1 MELPAAMKWSISVS
15 FILLLSFAAS
25 KAVHT
30 NEFGVAS
37 TLDSPQC
44 LNEKDILNIATI
56 TITQFVQEATQEEVN
71 KMTSDVL
78 TTMKKNTGDGCL
90 EIQLSVFLDEICHET
105 ELSNKYGLSGCC
117 SQSGA
122 ERHQCLLARKKTAP
136 NSVPPF
142 QFPET
147 AESCKAYDENR
158 AMLMNRFI
166 YEVSRR
172 NPFMYAPAILSLAAQ
187 YDKAVPACCKADSME
202 ECFHTKR
209 ASIAKELRE
218 GSMLNE
224 HVCAVI
230 RKFGSRNLQAT
241 TIIRLSQ
248 KFPEANFTE
257 IRKLALDV
265 AHIHKEC
272 CQGNALECL
281 QDGEKVM
288 TYICSQQNILS
299 SKIAECC
306 KLPTLELG
314 FCIIHAENGV
324 KPEGL
329 TLNPSEFLGDRNF
342 AQFSSEEKIMFMAS
356 FLHEYSRTHPN
367 LPDSVILRIAKT
379 YQAILEKC
387 SQSGNPPACQ
397 DNLEEELQK
406 HIAES
411 QALAKQSCALYQKFG
426 DYKLQNLFL
435 IDYTRKAPQLTSED
449 LIDLTGKMV
458 SIASKCCQ
466 LSEEKWSGCGEGM
479 ADIFIGHLCIRH
491 ETNPVNSGISHC
503 CNSSYSDRR
512 LCITSFLRDET
523 YVPPPFSEDKFIFHK
538 DLCQAQ
544 GKALQTMKQE
554 LLINLVKQK
563 PEMTE
568 EQHATVTADFSGL
581 LDKCCK
587 AQEQEVCFAEEGPK
601 LISKTRDALGV

>member
-1 MELPAAMKWSISVS
+1 MKWIIPASL
-15 FILLLSFAAS
+15 ILLLHFAAS
-25 KAVHT
+25 KALHE
-30 NEFGVAS
+30 NEFGIAS
-37 TLDSPQC
+37 TLDSSQC
-44 LNEKDILNIATI
+44 VTEKNVLSIATI
-56 TITQFVQEATQEEVN
+56 TFTQFVPEATEEEVN

-78 TTMKKNTGDGCL
+78 AAMKKNSGDGCL
-90 EIQLSVFLDEICHET
+90 ESQLSVFLDEICHET

-117 SQSGA
+117 SQSGV

-136 NSVPPF
+136 ASVPPF
-142 QFPET
+142 QFPEP
-147 AESCKAYDENR
+147 AESCKAHEENR
-158 AMLMNRFI
+158 AVFMNRFI

-187 YDKAVPACCKADSME
+187 YDKVVLACCKADNKQ
-202 ECFHTKR
+202 ECFQTKR

-224 HVCAVI
+224 HVCTVI

-241 TIIRLSQ
+241 TIIKLSQ
-248 KFPEANFTE
+248 KLPEANFTE
-257 IRKLALDV
+257 IQKLALDV
-265 AHIHKEC
+265 AHIHEEC
-272 CQGNALECL
+272 CQGNSLECL

-306 KLPTLELG
+306 KLPMIQLG

-329 TLNPSEFLGDRNF
+329 SLNPSQFLGDRNF

-367 LPDSVILRIAKT
+367 LPVSVILRIAKT
-379 YQAILEKC
+379 YQEILEKC
-387 SQSGNPPACQ
+387 SQSGNLPGCQ

-406 HIAES
+406 HIEES
-411 QALAKQSCALYQKFG
+411 QALAKQSCALYQTLG

-435 IDYTRKAPQLTSED
+435 IGYTRKAPQLTSAE

-458 SIASKCCQ
+458 SIASTCCQ

-479 ADIFIGHLCIRH
+479 ADIFIGHLCIRN
-491 ETNPVNSGISHC
+491 EASPVNSGISHC
-503 CNSSYSDRR
+503 CNSSYSNRR

-523 YVPPPFSEDKFIFHK
+523 YAPPPFSEDKFIFHK

-563 PEMTE
+563 PELTE
-568 EQHATVTADFSGL
+568 EQLAAVTADFSGL
-581 LDKCCK
+581 LEKCCK
-587 AQEQEVCFAEEGPK
+587 AQDQEVCFTEEGPK

>member
-1 MELPAAMKWSISVS
+1 MKWSIPASL
-15 FILLLSFAAS
+15 ILLLLFAGA
-25 KAVHT
+25 KALHK
-30 NEFGVAS
+30 NEFGIAS
-37 TLDSPQC
+37 TLDSSQC
-44 LNEKDILNIATI
+44 VTEKNVLSIATI
-56 TITQFVQEATQEEVN
+56 TFTQFVPEATEEEVN

-78 TTMKKNTGDGCL
+78 AAMKKSSVNGCL
-90 EIQLSVFLDEICHET
+90 ENQLSVFLDEICHET

-117 SQSGA
+117 SQSGV
-122 ERHQCLLARKKTAP
+122 ERHQCLLARKKTALA
-136 NSVPPF
+136 SVPPF
-142 QFPET
+142 KFPEP
-147 AESCKAYDENR
+147 AESCKAHEENS
-158 AMLMNRFI
+158 AGFMSSFI

-187 YDKAVPACCKADSME
+187 YDKIVPACCKADNME
-202 ECFHTKR
+202 ECFQTKR

-224 HVCAVI
+224 HVCSLL
-230 RKFGSRNLQAT
+230 RKFGSRNLQAI
-241 TIIRLSQ
+241 TIIKLSQ

-272 CQGNALECL
+272 CVGNSLECL
-281 QDGEKVM
+281 HDGENVM
-288 TYICSQQNILS
+288 THICSQQNILS
-299 SKIAECC
+299 SKTAECC
-306 KLPTLELG
+306 KLPTIQLG

-329 TLNPSEFLGDRNF
+329 SLNPSQFLGDRNF
-342 AQFSSEEKIMFMAS
+342 TQFSSEEKIMFMAS
-356 FLHEYSRTHPN
+356 FLHGYSRIHPN
-367 LPDSVILRIAKT
+367 LPVTVILRVAKR
-379 YQAILEKC
+379 YQEILEKC
-387 SQSGNPPACQ
+387 FQSGNLPGCQ
-397 DNLEEELQK
+397 DNLEEELQE
-406 HIAES
+406 HIEES
-411 QALAKQSCALYQKFG
+411 QALAKQSCALYQTLG

-435 IDYTRKAPQLTSED
+435 IGYTRKAPQLTSAE

-458 SIASKCCQ
+458 SIASTCCQ

-479 ADIFIGHLCIRH
+479 ADIFIGHLCIRN
-491 ETNPVNSGISHC
+491 EASPVNSGINHC
-503 CNSSYSDRR
+503 CNSSYSNRR

-523 YVPPPFSEDKFIFHK
+523 YAPPPFSEDKFIFHK

-563 PEMTE
+563 PELTE
-568 EQHATVTADFSGL
+568 EQLATCTADFSGL
-581 LDKCCK
+581 LEKCCK
-587 AQEQEVCFAEEGPK
+587 AQDQEVCFAEEGPK

>member
-1 MELPAAMKWSISVS
+1 MKWITPASL
-15 FILLLSFAAS
+15 ILLLHFAAS
-25 KAVHT
+25 KALHE
-30 NEFGVAS
+30 NEFGIAS
-37 TLDSPQC
+37 TLDSSQC
-44 LNEKDILNIATI
+44 VTEKNVLSIATI
-56 TITQFVQEATQEEVN
+56 TFTQFVPEATEEEVN

-78 TTMKKNTGDGCL
+78 AAMKKNSGDGCL
-90 EIQLSVFLDEICHET
+90 ESQLSVFLDEICHET

-117 SQSGA
+117 SQSGV

-136 NSVPPF
+136 ASVPPF
-142 QFPET
+142 QFPEP
-147 AESCKAYDENR
+147 AESCKAHEENR
-158 AMLMNRFI
+158 AVFMNRFI

-187 YDKAVPACCKADSME
+187 YDKVVLACCKADNKE
-202 ECFHTKR
+202 ECFQTKR

-224 HVCAVI
+224 HVCSVI

-241 TIIRLSQ
+241 TIIKLSQ
-248 KFPEANFTE
+248 KLTEANFTE
-257 IRKLALDV
+257 IQKLALDV
-265 AHIHKEC
+265 AHIHEEC
-272 CQGNALECL
+272 CQGNSLECL

-306 KLPTLELG
+306 KLPMIQLG

-329 TLNPSEFLGDRNF
+329 SLNPSQFLGDRNF

-367 LPDSVILRIAKT
+367 LPVSVILRIAKT
-379 YQAILEKC
+379 YQEILEKC
-387 SQSGNPPACQ
+387 SQSGNLPGCQ

-406 HIAES
+406 HIEES
-411 QALAKQSCALYQKFG
+411 QALSKQSCALYQTLG

-435 IDYTRKAPQLTSED
+435 IGYTRKAPQLTSAE

-458 SIASKCCQ
+458 SIASTCCQ

-479 ADIFIGHLCIRH
+479 ADIFIGHLCIRN
-491 ETNPVNSGISHC
+491 EASPVNSGISHC
-503 CNSSYSDRR
+503 CNSSYSNRR

-523 YVPPPFSEDKFIFHK
+523 YAPPPFSEDKFIFHK

-563 PEMTE
+563 PELTE
-568 EQHATVTADFSGL
+568 EQLAAVTADFSGL
-581 LDKCCK
+581 LEKCCK
-587 AQEQEVCFAEEGPK
+587 AQDQEVCFTEEGPK
-601 LISKTRDALGV
+601 LISETRDALGV

>member
-1 MELPAAMKWSISVS
+1 MKWITPASL
-15 FILLLSFAAS
+15 ILLLHFAAS
-25 KAVHT
+25 KALHE
-30 NEFGVAS
+30 NEFGIAS
-37 TLDSPQC
+37 TLDSSQC
-44 LNEKDILNIATI
+44 VTEKNVLSIATI
-56 TITQFVQEATQEEVN
+56 TFTQFVPEATEEEVN

-78 TTMKKNTGDGCL
+78 AAMKKNSGDGCL
-90 EIQLSVFLDEICHET
+90 ESQLSVFLDEICHET

-117 SQSGA
+117 SQSGV

-136 NSVPPF
+136 ASVPPF
-142 QFPET
+142 QFPEP
-147 AESCKAYDENR
+147 AESCKAHEENR
-158 AMLMNRFI
+158 AVFMNRFI

-187 YDKAVPACCKADSME
+187 YDKVVLACCKADNKE
-202 ECFHTKR
+202 ECFQTKR

-224 HVCAVI
+224 HVCSVI

-241 TIIRLSQ
+241 TIIKLSQ
-248 KFPEANFTE
+248 KLTEANFTE
-257 IRKLALDV
+257 IQKLALDV
-265 AHIHKEC
+265 ALIHEEC
-272 CQGNALECL
+272 CQGNSLECL

-306 KLPTLELG
+306 KLPMIQLG

-329 TLNPSEFLGDRNF
+329 SLNPSQFLGDRNF

-367 LPDSVILRIAKT
+367 LPVSVILRIAKT
-379 YQAILEKC
+379 YQEILEKC
-387 SQSGNPPACQ
+387 SQSGNLPGCQ

-406 HIAES
+406 HIEES
-411 QALAKQSCALYQKFG
+411 QALSKQSCALYQTLG

-435 IDYTRKAPQLTSED
+435 IGYTRKAPQLTSAE

-458 SIASKCCQ
+458 SIASTCCQ

-479 ADIFIGHLCIRH
+479 ADIFIGHLCIRN
-491 ETNPVNSGISHC
+491 EASPVNSGISHC
-503 CNSSYSDRR
+503 CNSSYSNRR

-523 YVPPPFSEDKFIFHK
+523 YAPPPFSEDKFIFHK
-538 DLCQAQ
+538 DLCQAH

-563 PEMTE
+563 PELTE
-568 EQHATVTADFSGL
+568 EQLAAVTADFSGL
-581 LDKCCK
+581 LEKCCK
-587 AQEQEVCFAEEGPK
+587 AQDQEVCFTEEGPK